1 MKTLSKNS
9 INENIIK
16 FSNERNYNNEN
27 VKLLNNENKNE
38 LSNNDNNNNSNDNY
52 DKINN
57 FLFHVKNGLTQ
68 LEKTLSGEGYA
79 FSNLICKNKNIDN
92 IPKEI
97 EKYKHLKYINMSN
110 NKISDIKNLCLLPN
124 IIFLDI
130 SFNLIENLKGFKK
143 KCLENCIYINISH
156 NLIKNIEKVN
166 LKSII
171 EFDLSYN
178 NINNLNIYF
187 SNTIKKL
194 NLSNNCIKNLNFKN
208 KLTNLELLDLSSN
221 PLENLDFY
229 EITPNLNFLKINN
242 ISTLPKDQLK
252 SLNNFKFLEYLDMDN
267 YFYFKDIS
275 YKEIKKIILSNTK
288 DINLLKFNGKRI

>member
-1 MKTLSKNS
+1 MKALSKNS
-9 INENIIK
+9 INENIK
-16 FSNERNYNNEN
+16 STNNEN
-27 VKLLNNENKNE
+27 ELNNKNT
-38 LSNNDNNNNSNDNY
+38 
-52 DKINN
+52 INN
-57 FLFHVKNGLTQ
+57 FLLHVKNGLTQ

-97 EKYKHLKYINMSN
+97 EKYRHLKYINMSN

-124 IIFLDI
+124 IVFLDI
-130 SFNLIENLKGFKK
+130 SFNVIENLKDFKK
-143 KCLENCIYINISH
+143 NCLENCLYINISH
-156 NLIKNIEKVN
+156 NLIKNIEKIC

-178 NINNLNIYF
+178 NISNFNIYF

-194 NLSNNCIKNLNFKN
+194 NLSNNYIKNLSFKN
-208 KLTNLELLDLSSN
+208 KLTNLEFLDLSSN

-229 EITPNLNFLKINN
+229 ENTPNLNFLKINN
-242 ISTLPKDQLK
+242 ISTLEKDKLK

-275 YKEIKKIILSNTK
+275 YKEIKKIIITNTK
-288 DINLLKFNGKRI
+288 DINLLKFNGRRILNKI